1 MNNSNNNSKQTAST
15 LDTSKVQTRGRTI
28 EVKVESL
35 KRSPAAKL
43 SSRPSRSIFKAKSLM
58 KPGLNLI
65 KKTQENKNV

>member
-28 EVKVESL
+28 EVKVEGA
-35 KRSPAAKL
+35 KRSPASKL